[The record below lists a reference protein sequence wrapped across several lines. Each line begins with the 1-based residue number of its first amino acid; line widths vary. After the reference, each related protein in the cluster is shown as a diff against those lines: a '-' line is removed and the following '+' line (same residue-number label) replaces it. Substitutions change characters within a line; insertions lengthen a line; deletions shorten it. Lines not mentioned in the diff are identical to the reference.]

1 MADAAREEMF
11 QAIDAEAADP
21 AEGKDSRLLYEAL
34 RQRKDQLKAEASL
47 PVDKAL
53 TEKILAEARTRSAH
67 ISASRGGASTRA
79 PVVSAGIPIWLWIAW
94 ILAIAGVIVAFKYL
108 V

>member
-1 MADAAREEMF
+1 MADAARDELF
-11 QAIDAEAADP
+11 QAIDAESANP
-21 AEGKDSRLLYEAL
+21 AESKDSRLLYEAL
-34 RQRKDQLKAEASL
+34 KQRKDQLKGETSL
-47 PVDKAL
+47 PEDKAL

-79 PVVSAGIPIWLWIAW
+79 PVVSAGIPIWLWVAW
-94 ILAIAGVIVAFKYL
+94 ALAIAGVVVAFKYL